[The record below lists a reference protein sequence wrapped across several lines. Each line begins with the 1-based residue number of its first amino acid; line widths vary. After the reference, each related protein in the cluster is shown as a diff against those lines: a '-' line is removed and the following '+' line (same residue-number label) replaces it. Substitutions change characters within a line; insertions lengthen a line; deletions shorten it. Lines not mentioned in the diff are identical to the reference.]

1 LRALSAWW
9 STGHSAS
16 FGGGAAAAALWST
29 GQLPDARGGAEFVGP
44 IAEVVWPMSEMGV
57 SGKKLLLDA
66 TADSKCKQNK
76 RFVPEME
83 GHHLENLGR

>member
-1 LRALSAWW
+1 MAWW

-29 GQLPDARGGAEFVGP
+29 GQLPDARGAEFVWP
-44 IAEVVWPMSEMGV
+44 IAEVVWPMLEMEV
-57 SGKKLLLDA
+57 SGKKLLLENA

-83 GHHLENLGR
+83 GHHLENFGR